1 MNSDHNF
8 QSITCLF
15 LKVVEKRAVLS
26 HSALE
31 LHWIIESSV
40 QIFSITLIAASQFM
54 VVVVIIT

>member
-26 HSALE
+26 ESALE
-31 LHWIIESSV
+31 LHWIIGCGV
-40 QIFSITLIAASQFM
+40 VIFYNLAASKFM